1 MKNIGTTSPLKVAL
15 HKVGLYPPRK
25 VYDQMRYCLCQPG
38 REEEL
43 KTILKKYPDA
53 VRWEKEGD
61 IQPIAYAVW
70 QRQLGSVAEL
80 IKCDPTILQDKQHNG
95 GSVLQRA
102 VSEGNTALYHFLR
115 GHGADA
121 LQTDGEGNNLLH
133 VVARSHFHPEMI
145 PLLLQDGVDPKARN
159 DKGESPL
166 MITAHTGGGK
176 MLDEFYKLDPDLAQR
191 DGEGNTMIMAAA
203 GTRDGDAATI
213 EKLVKMGADFEA
225 KRKDG
230 ASALDI
236 ALGHYNACSAMAL
249 IEAGAKVDFDSPQLK
264 TCMDIFRECGDIG
277 FDMLIAEKKEEA
289 AEEELTRKMRE
300 RLEQRQRAALEK
312 QRRTDSAI
320 ASCTEGTPKPVT
332 VNKQLRLKAK
342 S

>member
-25 VYDQMRYCLCQPG
+25 TYNEMRYYLCKPG
-38 REEEL
+38 HEQEL
-43 KTILKKYPDA
+43 AAILKKYPDA

-61 IQPIAYAVW
+61 MQPIAYAIW
-70 QRQLGSVAEL
+70 QRQLGSAEVL
-80 IKCDPTILQDKQHNG
+80 IKCDPTIMNDKHYSG
-95 GSVLQRA
+95 CSVVHEA
-102 VSEGNTALYHFLR
+102 VSRGKVEVFNMLKSLGADMLQKDGDGNT
-115 GHGADA
+115 
-121 LQTDGEGNNLLH
+121 LLH
-133 VVARSHFHPEMI
+133 VVARARFHPEMI
-145 PLLLQDGVDPKARN
+145 PLLLAEGVDPKARN
-159 DKGESPL
+159 DKGQSPL
-166 MITAHTGGGK
+166 MLTAQNGGGSIF
-176 MLDEFYKLDPDLAQR
+176 DEFYKLDPDIMQT
-191 DGEGNTMIMAAA
+191 DNDGNTMLMAAA

-213 EKLVKMGADFEA
+213 EKLVKMGADFEV

-230 ASALDI
+230 SSALDI

-264 TCMDIFRECGDIG
+264 TCMDLFRECGDIG
-277 FDMLIAEKKEEA
+277 FDRLIAEKKEET

-300 RLEQRQRAALEK
+300 KLEQRRRVAAEK
-312 QRRTDSAI
+312 QRRTDNAV

-332 VNKQLRLKAK
+332 VKKPLQLKAK